1 MDKPFLMDHTKGG
14 TAMKKPKVSPLWIIM
29 PIVMAALICT
39 LILLAPPK
47 DPGGKQNTAV
57 IQQPAPGEYAAPPNK
72 GSNSIK
78 HTPIKLD
85 HAVIAFTFDDGYQS
99 DYDLAYPILKKYGI
113 NGTSYI
119 IGKYPDGN
127 VPNTLNWDE
136 IKKMYATGWDF
147 GCHTYAHIRLT
158 TMTPDEIRQSM
169 EMENA
174 SFQRNG
180 LPIPD
185 IHAFPYGAYNQQVID
200 VIKEYRKQMRKAYYE
215 EKFVDL
221 NHVNPYEIDCIS
233 ADMHSNKLLDAKEK
247 LVDKACAEDAVIVF
261 RVHCMY
267 RENRND
273 MGKWPVQTDSRLFA
287 KLVDYCVSKGCWFVT
302 MDQLEQMYS

>member
-1 MDKPFLMDHTKGG
+1 
-14 TAMKKPKVSPLWIIM
+14 MKKLRISPLAIIL
-29 PIVMAALICT
+29 PIVAAGLVCAV
-39 LILLAPPK
+39 ILLAAPQDMPASHLDGNQK
-47 DPGGKQNTAV
+47 AAE
-57 IQQPAPGEYAAPPNK
+57 QPASGGGEALPSDNA
-72 GSNSIK
+72 SQK
-78 HTPIKLD
+78 HKPIKPD

-99 DYDLAYPILKKYGI
+99 DYDLAYPILKRYGI

-127 VPNTLNWDE
+127 IPDTLTWDE
-136 IKKMYATGWDF
+136 IRKMHANGWDF

-221 NHVNPYEIDCIS
+221 NHVNPYEIDSIS
-233 ADMHSNKLLDAKEK
+233 VDMHTAHLLEAKEK

-267 RENRND
+267 KENRND

-287 KLVDYCVSKGCWFVT
+287 KLVDYCVSKGCRFIT